1 MNEFNTC
8 DIIDAPTHPVKKKK
22 KTLKNFLVKFNKGD
36 MQRPKSDFFV
46 LEGLEY

>member
-8 DIIDAPTHPVKKKK
+8 DIIDAPTHPVKKK

-36 MQRPKSDFFV
+36 MQRPKSDFFFV